1 MLRISPFTPL
11 FFSPSTDDS
20 GLGCR
25 YEQTFAVTDHIL
37 IELIGKTDDA
47 KPKVSIINHIS
58 GREYELVLSDYKFNS
73 EDVLYFYILT
83 SLMPGYYT
91 IVIDGKLSEIFKV
104 TDNEEELSETVLVQ
118 YSMRDDKQRNDCKW
132 YINGCQ
138 QFFDFR
144 VPGGFKDNGWGF
156 SVETEQFVTHQN
168 DIISLYARET
178 TSKTFTIGTQ
188 IGCPIWFA
196 ELLNR
201 LLCCDYVY
209 FDGIRYSRKDTSVP
223 EPAEQYEGSRSF
235 VFKQILQRVVN
246 LEPTLEAA
254 HQLMIRRV
262 DDVAYRTVGSQPL
275 KLNV

>member
-1 MLRISPFTPL
+1 MIVSPFTPL
-11 FFSPSTDDS
+11 FFSPSTDNTGVGS
-20 GLGCR
+20 R

-37 IELIGKTDDA
+37 IELIGKSEEDV
-47 KPKVSIINHIS
+47 PKASIVNNIT
-58 GREYELVLSDYKFNS
+58 GREYDLVFSKYQFNS
-73 EDVLYFYILT
+73 EEVLYYHILT
-83 SLMPGYYT
+83 GLMPGYYT
-91 IVIDGKLSEIFKV
+91 IVIGEKDSNMFKV
-104 TDNEEELSETVLVQ
+104 TDNILELSETVLIQ
-118 YSMRDDKQRNDCKW
+118 YSMRDDKRRNDGIW
-132 YINGCQ
+132 YIYGGQ

-156 SVETEQFVTHQN
+156 SVDSEQFVTQDN
-168 DIISLYARET
+168 DIINLYARET
-178 TSKTFTIGTQ
+178 TFKTFTMGTQ

-262 DDVAYRTVGSQPL
+262 DDVAYRTVDSLPL